1 MKNSIKTCLGLILI
15 GTFSVAYAQ
24 NGPGE
29 PNGRST
35 SSIDLQDMEYIG
47 SVDERY
53 QSYNIEMCEV
63 IGGDFWVPYQKLDS
77 VMKHT
82 DKKGFEALKWK
93 IPPIDLNEK
102 KLRNLAA
109 ALGPAYIRV
118 SGTWANDVYFQNND
132 SPILEEVPNGFNN
145 VLTREQWKGV
155 VDFSKAVK
163 GKIVTSFAISDGMYD
178 ASGAYQVDQV
188 KDLIDYT
195 KSIGGEISAAEMFNE
210 PTFASHGS
218 APEGYNAQSYA
229 DDFTVFHDFVSEYY
243 PEMMVV
249 GPGSVGEGGVLE
261 TGGVVNIDIATEDL
275 MAKLPKNPFEA
286 YTYHFYGGVSKRCG
300 GKQTLESVMTQEWL
314 SKTEKGLEFYQKS
327 RDKYNPEAPI
337 WLNETAE
344 AACGGD
350 PLAATYADTFRYLEQ
365 LGRLAKKGVQ
375 VVMHNTLARSEYALL
390 EHDTYDPRPNY
401 WAALLWGK
409 LMGTEVYDANN
420 LAPGVNVYVHNKK
433 GGSVGR
439 TALIINATKSD
450 YFFEISNKAEQYL
463 LTADSLDTKTV
474 HLNGKALNLNSDNS
488 LPNILGE
495 RIEAGDVRIPSHG
508 ILFLSF
514 DGSN

>member
-1 MKNSIKTCLGLILI
+1 MKNLIAISLFLI
-15 GTFSVAYAQ
+15 GIAQVAHCQNTSNDKGGKSVH
-24 NGPGE
+24 G
-29 PNGRST
+29 
-35 SSIDLQDMEYIG
+35 IDLQNMEHIG
-47 SVDERY
+47 SVDERF

-82 DKKGFEALKWK
+82 EKKGFEALKWK
-93 IPPIDLNEK
+93 IAPIDLREK

-109 ALGPAYIRV
+109 ALGPTYVRV
-118 SGTWANDVYFQNND
+118 SGTWANDVYFQND
-132 SPILEEVPNGFNN
+132 DLPILDKAPDGFNN

-155 VDFSKAVK
+155 VDFTKAVD

-178 ASGAYQVDQV
+178 ENGLYQIDQV

-218 APEGYNAQSYA
+218 APEGYNAQNYA
-229 DDFTVFHDFVSEYY
+229 DDFTVFHDFVSNYY
-243 PEMMVV
+243 PEMLIV
-249 GPGSVGEGGVLE
+249 GPGSVGEGGMLE

-300 GKQTLESVMTQEWL
+300 GQQTVESVMTQEWL
-314 SKTEKGLEFYQKS
+314 SKTEKALEFYQKS
-327 RDKYNPEAPI
+327 RDTYNPSAPI
-337 WLNETAE
+337 WLNETGE

-390 EHDTYDPRPNY
+390 EHDTHNPRPNY
-401 WAALLWGK
+401 WAALLWGQ
-409 LMGTEVYDANN
+409 LMGTEVYGATS
-420 LAPGVNVYVHNKK
+420 LSTGVNLYVHNKK
-433 GGSVGR
+433 DSSEGR
-439 TALIINATKSD
+439 SALIINATEADFS
-450 YFFEISNKAEQYL
+450 FEIQSEAEQYL
-463 LTADSLDTKTV
+463 LTAESLDTKTV
-474 HLNGKALNLNSDNS
+474 QLNGKVLELNPDDSVPHINGKKVGS
-488 LPNILGE
+488 GT
-495 RIEAGDVRIPSHG
+495 VKIPSHSSM
-508 ILFLSF
+508 FLSF
-514 DGSN
+514 DGI